1 MPIGKSF
8 VVGCSRVEAFR
19 FERGGILLRKF
30 LIAYNNRGTDAALT
44 ARVIDVLPEIAF
56 RFFGEFG
63 DKRFLESSRMSQDI
77 VQF

>member
-19 FERGGILLRKF
+19 FERGGILLCKF

-44 ARVIDVLPEIAF
+44 ARVIDVLPDIAF

-63 DKRFLESSRMSQDI
+63 EKRLLEPPCMSQDI
-77 VQF
+77 TQF